1 MYNNQYC
8 FYLERKR
15 PDDFESSES
24 CGPFLK
30 YGKKGKNVSIVMD
43 LSQRN
48 LEGIDAANGIIALR
62 EVNNQ
67 TKFKIITPM
76 ATLYLRAESKEDRD
90 EWIKAIL

>member
-1 MYNNQYC
+1 
-8 FYLERKR
+8 
-15 PDDFESSES
+15 
-24 CGPFLK
+24 
-30 YGKKGKNVSIVMD
+30 MD

-62 EVNNQ
+62 EVNSQ

-90 EWIKAIL
+90 EWI